1 MLLAEDSLFEKSDEL
16 RDWRR
21 ALDVLAIDPEERK
34 AHITWLF
41 RKGLSNEAGIGS
53 FYSFCNKEWVKEED
67 YRHCSVCN
75 KCYSVHVSWHCGV
88 CKQCRHDGLDE
99 PCRRCGGTS
108 LKAKP
113 RPEDDFGDLES
124 EMTRARVSA
133 LMHGGTSQA
142 SGSQS
147 GAQVVRGPSVAT
159 PLPGSLSQLSTDIG
173 EECTPYAEGA
183 LSPVGPSLH
192 GNLRGTNTQPI
203 TQNTSRLPIVQ
214 SRVET
219 IRATGSATR
228 VAPARLTASNLE
240 QHTHLNSHNLSDIR
254 HGASSQ
260 QSEDTEAVERG
271 NADFVHRTIE
281 DRSDRSCECV
291 DGCRTS
297 DCTCVLMG
305 TLCSLNCRCN
315 IDTGDDD
322 RWGGCFSSLRR
333 FNDKLLR
340 HHYFGASSHHTV
352 NFSKCFASRV
362 LAFLSGELSIASI
375 QGGPQRPSHRL
386 ISSAEM
392 SLIEKLPGFE
402 LGAEFVK
409 WVRQSQSMD
418 SNNHK
423 RWLLRIALGEGHGI
437 QDQWKSSFCEK
448 KWLYSRVWMHCAA
461 CRRCHRIDSATEDCH
476 D

>member
-1 MLLAEDSLFEKSDEL
+1 
-16 RDWRR
+16 
-21 ALDVLAIDPEERK
+21 
-34 AHITWLF
+34 
-41 RKGLSNEAGIGS
+41 
-53 FYSFCNKEWVKEED
+53 
-67 YRHCSVCN
+67 
-75 KCYSVHVSWHCGV
+75 
-88 CKQCRHDGLDE
+88 
-99 PCRRCGGTS
+99 
-108 LKAKP
+108 
-113 RPEDDFGDLES
+113 
-124 EMTRARVSA
+124 MTRARVSA

-142 SGSQS
+142 SGSPS
-147 GAQVVRGPSVAT
+147 GAQVVSGPSVAT
-159 PLPGSLSQLSTDIG
+159 PLPGSLSQLSTDID
-173 EECTPYAEGA
+173 EERTPFAEGA

-192 GNLRGTNTQPI
+192 GNLRGTNTQLI

-219 IRATGSATR
+219 IRTTGSATR

-240 QHTHLNSHNLSDIR
+240 QYTHLNSHNLSDIR

-260 QSEDTEAVERG
+260 QSEDTEAVERVD
-271 NADFVHRTIE
+271 ADFVHRTIE

-297 DCTCVLMG
+297 DCTCVLTG

-322 RWGGCFSSLRR
+322 RRGGCFSPLRR
-333 FNDKLLR
+333 FNDRLLR
-340 HHYFGASSHHTV
+340 HHYFGASSHRTV

-392 SLIEKLPGFE
+392 SLIEKLPAFE
-402 LGAEFVK
+402 LKAEFVE
-409 WVRQSQSMD
+409 WVRQSQSMN
-418 SNNHK
+418 SYNHK

-437 QDQWKSSFCEK
+437 QDQWKFSFCEK
-448 KWLYSRVWMHCAA
+448 SGCTAVSGCIALRVVGATGSTQLRRIVMIDVEREQSCRLTPYTWCEAFRYLYRMVSFQWYISFGTCFVAKPIALCLS
-461 CRRCHRIDSATEDCH
+461 IVSAQFIQ
-476 D
+476 